1 MVSRKGTALV
11 IAGSLLIALGSL
23 ISAAVWATL
32 LLTGKGIFAFMSATT
47 IPSDQSSLGQF
58 LQQHAVGLSLLA
70 SETEMVGTGG
80 AFFLGLAALGFG
92 LSSLLRARM
101 SVSGGLYRWLASLG
115 LMCVVLIALA
125 RAAIALIDQELDIPV
140 SGLVLLFV
148 QMLPLGLGL
157 IGFSGVLWGS
167 FLLNKPGKGAGETEQ
182 ALERGISGLR

>member
-101 SVSGGLYRWLASLG
+101 SVDRKS
-115 LMCVVLIALA
+115 VV
-125 RAAIALIDQELDIPV
+125 
-140 SGLVLLFV
+140 
-148 QMLPLGLGL
+148 
-157 IGFSGVLWGS
+157 
-167 FLLNKPGKGAGETEQ
+167 
-182 ALERGISGLR
+182 